1 MNEFK
6 IVEIEEFKKDLKKL
20 KKRFRSIEEDLKIMV
35 GAQLKAFHFFGVDNK
50 GIVRLDGVGDANGI
64 FYKVRKFACKS
75 LKGKGNRSGIRV
87 IYLFDKHSK
96 TVTLIEIYY
105 KQDKETESQE
115 RINKFIK

>member
-1 MNEFK
+1 MNEFR

-35 GAQLKAFHFFGVDNK
+35 RTQLKAFHLFGVDNK
-50 GIVRLDGVGDANGI
+50 GIVRLDGFGETDVI
-64 FYKVRKFACKS
+64 FYKVRKFACKA

-87 IYLFDKHSK
+87 IYSFDEHCR

-105 KQDKETESQE
+105 KQDKEAEDQD
-115 RINKFIK
+115 RIKEFIK